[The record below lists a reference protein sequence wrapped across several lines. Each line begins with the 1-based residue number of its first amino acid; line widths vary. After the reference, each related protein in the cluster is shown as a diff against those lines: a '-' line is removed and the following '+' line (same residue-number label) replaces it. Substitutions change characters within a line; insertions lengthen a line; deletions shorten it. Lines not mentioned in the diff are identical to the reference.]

1 MFLVTKLSKSQYYL
15 EPSLYYSI
23 TDIVEAM
30 NTPIQKKH
38 TETSITVK
46 GSRKTQKV
54 EIHLVKEGSGLAFSS
69 MEVGHNFRCIGC
81 NDSGVLLRG
90 KGPHKPEFAHDIVRI
105 HSLMIYAD
113 LIEYKTIGD
122 TEAPLLR
129 CFPVI
134 WKLKAGVTITTGQ
147 CMSYQTFSNL
157 QFTWLLESSFHSI
170 QINLRDERRK
180 IHFVSVGTT
189 RLVLMFKKASKIH
202 FQLKRRYKMVASR
215 QVEIPFNRG
224 IGRQRGR
231 GFEVLAQVIGRTASP
246 FLRKYVVPAA
256 KLVGADLVEF
266 AAPET
271 AEVVRGRR
279 SWRRWQRVWE
289 GKPWENGWVVGKP
302 RSDFNKNF
310 QASRSRRDIFSNAA
324 R

>member
-1 MFLVTKLSKSQYYL
+1 MGVCNFGNNILINVQKCWRENLCFLSQNFPNL
-15 EPSLYYSI
+15 NIIWNPVCTIQLPI
-23 TDIVEAM
+23 LWKPWTRPFKR
-30 NTPIQKKH
+30 NTI

-46 GSRKTQKV
+46 VSRKTRKV

-81 NDSGVLLRG
+81 NDSGALLRG
-90 KGPHKPEFAHDIVRI
+90 KWPHKPEFAHDIVRI

-157 QFTWLLESSFHSI
+157 QFRWLLESSFHSI
-170 QINLRDERRK
+170 HINLRDERRK

-202 FQLKRRYKMVASR
+202 F
-215 QVEIPFNRG
+215 
-224 IGRQRGR
+224 
-231 GFEVLAQVIGRTASP
+231 
-246 FLRKYVVPAA
+246 
-256 KLVGADLVEF
+256 
-266 AAPET
+266 
-271 AEVVRGRR
+271 
-279 SWRRWQRVWE
+279 
-289 GKPWENGWVVGKP
+289 
-302 RSDFNKNF
+302 
-310 QASRSRRDIFSNAA
+310 
-324 R
+324 